1 MSAREQEPAM
11 STLPVSPPAETPQP
25 APLSGPAATA
35 AAMQVKSKNIAGPPV
50 YYPPGVELF
59 AKKEESMSMQ
69 QVCTLQI

>member
-1 MSAREQEPAM
+1 MNAREPQSEHLIPPAAPAP
-11 STLPVSPPAETPQP
+11 SPAETPQP

-69 QVCTLQI
+69 QV